1 MVRIRLRRVGAK
13 KQPSYRVVVADQ
25 RTARDG
31 RFIESIGHYN
41 PRTDPPT
48 IEIEEERAKYWLSV
62 GARPSKAVSRMLT
75 SMGLLGEG
83 EGTEEE
89 EKVSEAEAEEA
100 SEEELEAE
108 ETVATEESGS
118 ASDEQEEEEQTEE
131 A

>member
-89 EKVSEAEAEEA
+89 EA